1 MPDAPAAI
9 QTPDAAGPDVAAA
22 AAAFHRSPVRG
33 RVARAS
39 GEAFAQSVAAYLPPP
54 GTLAVWYLG
63 QESVVWKIAG
73 PDGAASTI
81 WIDPYLSANPARR
94 YPPFCAPEEVRAADA
109 VLISHEHLDHLDPF
123 SCAGIAR
130 SCPSAVFVAPPVC
143 RPLLLDAGVPAE
155 RVRTPRTGEPLG
167 LGPWEIVSVP
177 CAHEEVDF
185 DPGRG
190 HRWTG
195 YVATAHGLACYH
207 AGDSVAC
214 DELLAALRP
223 WIGRLHLA
231 MLPINGRD
239 YFRRR
244 ENCLGNFTFREA
256 AEIAARLDASLTV
269 PMHYDLFH
277 GYNDERP
284 AHFVDYVYDK
294 TPYLPIAVM
303 APGQRLLVGGQ
314 PRT

>member
-1 MPDAPAAI
+1 M
-9 QTPDAAGPDVAAA
+9 TMAGSSGSDQALAGEVAAEA
-22 AAAFHRSPVRG
+22 VAFHRSPVRG
-33 RVARAS
+33 RVAPRSGRAFVD
-39 GEAFAQSVAAYLPPP
+39 AVASFTPPP

-63 QESVVWKIAG
+63 QESVIWKVTGA
-73 PDGAASTI
+73 DGAASTL
-81 WIDPYLSANPARR
+81 WIDPYLSPNPARR
-94 YPPFCAPEEVRAADA
+94 YPPFCAPEEVRDAEA
-109 VLISHEHLDHLDPF
+109 VLITHEHADHLDPF
-123 SCAGIAR
+123 TCGGIAR
-130 SCPSAVFVAPPVC
+130 NCPTAVFVAPAVC
-143 RPLLLDAGVPAE
+143 RPMLLRAGVPEE
-155 RVRTPRTGEPLG
+155 RVRTPHTGEPIR
-167 LGPWEIVSVP
+167 LGPWKVVSVP

-185 DPGRG
+185 EPSRG

-195 YVATAHGLACYH
+195 YIASAHGLACYH
-207 AGDSVAC
+207 AGDGVAC

-223 WIGRLHLA
+223 WIGRLDLA

-244 ENCLGNFTFREA
+244 EDCFGNFTFREA
-256 AEIAARLDASLTV
+256 AEIAARLDAGLTV

-303 APGQRLLVGGQ
+303 APGQRLLVA
-314 PRT
+314 PRANPA